1 MKKFLIYLSIFSL
14 NILFYVNFTFAQKDT
29 IPVPVKLNSKW
40 GYKSTISGNLLI
52 PAMYDSASKFFG
64 KFATVKS
71 GSSWILILCIFF

>member
-40 GYKSTISGNLLI
+40 GY
-52 PAMYDSASKFFG
+52 
-64 KFATVKS
+64 
-71 GSSWILILCIFF
+71 